1 MVQDGRIN
9 SEVARGML
17 VFRAMYSGD
26 SSDTQEWVKVETA
39 RLTDC
44 LVQAIST
51 ADKLALLRSII
62 RLQGGRMA
70 REDIRWAFSNQDLEA
85 ASRFG
90 LAIGPGAV
98 RILDERDE
106 RAPEGFWTAQ
116 NLDLSSRRYR
126 EHLPPDAVLLRHTE
140 HSDYRSEGQKAAVRS
155 LVTMPMGASLMV
167 CLPTGAGK
175 SLLFQLAAARLRE
188 KSLGSCVI
196 VITPTVSL
204 ALDHERTLSAI
215 PGLEGSRA
223 LVGGMDA
230 DMRDNLIDAF
240 RRGEVPI
247 LLLSPEI
254 ALGSVRE
261 HLIEAA
267 TSPTEKL
274 ETLGA
279 HISAVFIDEAHI
291 IESWGR
297 SFRPDFQRLPGLV
310 HELRSHNSDLQCV
323 LLSATLPPSAREV
336 LRSSYK
342 SERGWGEV
350 DAATPRREFDIVVQR
365 YRDADARLQALDFVI
380 DRAPRPLIVYTTL
393 AGDEGADRGL
403 SDLRLSAGEL
413 FEHLKG
419 RGYERIA
426 LFSGEVSS
434 TSERSQIVRDWAD
447 EKIDLVVATSAF
459 GMGVDKAN
467 VRSVVHACLPD
478 SPARY
483 YQEIGRAA
491 RDGRQGLAVC
501 LFTDADKDGVKD
513 DVSHARSTAT
523 SSWITKDLATPRW
536 DAMLHASSNSR
547 WIGDRRAMTI
557 DLDAMRHGITLSTD
571 FNRRWNMSILNLLQR
586 ARMLDVIS
594 CSHEPD
600 RFTWDVEIREPS
612 LLAPGVDEVWNRVF
626 SLRDNEQA
634 RARTEVRHFIDIMR
648 RPQNVCVLRDVFE
661 LLQERYSDEISSC
674 GRCPGCRA
682 RGEMYVAEP
691 IQRYSADIWPAGPL
705 ATPLKLPPGTTLII
719 PEDMTFSKDLAP
731 LMARL
736 SSSGVE
742 QVVVPDDIA
751 LDCAFALRCSDARL
765 GLVINHSSIVANDI
779 GLAQIPTAIL
789 LRSYDDVSTR
799 VLGIIKRLKDR
810 GALPEPLLIVTS
822 PSIELDG
829 RRLDQTL
836 SVRAPYLEDS
846 LGHFSIMDFVA

>member
-1 MVQDGRIN
+1 
-9 SEVARGML
+9 ML
-17 VFRAMYSGD
+17 STMAE
-26 SSDTQEWVKVETA
+26 SSTETQIWLNDEIA
-39 RLTDC
+39 RLSVR
-44 LVQAIST
+44 LAQVKSA
-51 ADKLALLRSII
+51 ADTYALLRSLV
-62 RLQGGRMA
+62 RLHGGRLD
-70 REDIRWAFSNQDLEA
+70 REWVHSRCAELNPEA
-85 ASRFG
+85 ATRFG
-90 LAIGPGAV
+90 LAIGSTAI
-98 RILDERDE
+98 RFLDERQE
-106 RAPEGFWTAQ
+106 QAPEGFWAAQ
-116 NLDLSSRRYR
+116 DLDISLRRQR
-126 EHLPPDAVLLRHTE
+126 ENLPPDAILLRYTDHP
-140 HSDYRSEGQKAAVRS
+140 DYRSEGQKAAVRS
-155 LVTMPMGASLMV
+155 LVTMPKGASLMV
-167 CLPTGAGK
+167 CLPTGSGK
-175 SLLFQLAAARLRE
+175 SLLFQLTAARMRDE
-188 KSLGSCVI
+188 SRGSCVV

-204 ALDHERTLSAI
+204 ALDHERTLSQM
-215 PGLEGSRA
+215 PGLEASRA
-223 LVGGMDA
+223 LVGGMNPIDRA
-230 DMRDNLIDAF
+230 SLIDAF
-240 RRGEVPI
+240 RRGEIPV
-247 LLLSPEI
+247 LFMSPEV

-261 HLIEAA
+261 YLIEAA
-267 TSPTEKL
+267 TSPTKKL

-279 HISAVFIDEAHI
+279 QISAVFIDEAHI

-336 LRSSYK
+336 LRASYK
-342 SERGWGEV
+342 SDRGWGEV

-393 AGDEGADRGL
+393 AGDEGADRGP

-413 FEHLKG
+413 FVHLKS

-426 LFSGEVSS
+426 LFSGEISS

-447 EKIDLVVATSAF
+447 DKIDIVVATSAF

-536 DAMLHASSNSR
+536 DAMLHAGSNSR
-547 WIGDRRAMTI
+547 WTGDRRAMTI

-612 LLAPGVDEVWNRVF
+612 LLAPGVDEVWDRVF

-648 RPQNVCVLRDVFE
+648 RPQNVCVLREVFE
-661 LLQERYSDEISSC
+661 LLQERYTDEISSC

-691 IQRYSADIWPAGPL
+691 LQRFSADIWPAGPL

-719 PEDMTFSKDLAP
+719 PEDVTFSKDLAQIIG
-731 LMARL
+731 RL

-751 LDCAFALRCSDARL
+751 LDCAVALKFSDARL
-765 GLVINHSSIVANDI
+765 GLVINHSSIVANDTGI
-779 GLAQIPTAIL
+779 AQIPTAIL
-789 LRSYDDVSTR
+789 LRSNDDVSTR
-799 VLGIIKRLKDR
+799 VLGIINRLKDR

-822 PSIELDG
+822 PSMELDG

-836 SVRAPYLEDS
+836 SLRAPYLEDS